1 MAKAKEVFIG
11 AIDQGTTSTRFI
23 IYDHQARPIGSHQ
36 VEFTQFYPE
45 AGWVEHEPMEILES
59 VRVCMAKALDKA
71 TADGHNVDSG
81 LKAIGLTNQRET
93 TVLWSKSTGCPLYNA
108 IVWMDAQQ
116 TLETHI
122 RVSIFEAKMAKA
134 KEVFIG
140 AIDQGTTSTRFIIYD
155 HQARPIGSHQVEF
168 TQFYPEAGWVEHE
181 PMEILESVRVCMAKA
196 LDKATA
202 DGHNVDSGLKAIGLT
217 NQRETT
223 VLWSKS
229 TGCPLYNAIVWMD
242 ARTSSVCRKLEK
254 ELPGG
259 KTHFL
264 DAVGLPISTYF
275 SAVKLLWMMENVD
288 AVKEAIKKGDAL
300 FGTIDTWLIWNLTG
314 GVNGGLHV
322 TDVSNASRTMLMNLK
337 TLDWDK
343 PTLETLGIPAE
354 ILPKIVSNS
363 EIIGKIG
370 KGWPITGIPISGC
383 LGDQHAAMLGQA
395 CKKGEA
401 KSTYGTGA
409 FILMNTGEEVV
420 KSKHGLLS
428 TLAFKLGP
436 KAPTNYALE
445 DSLGIISSASE
456 IEELALQ
463 VNSTG
468 GVYFVPAFN
477 GLFAPWW
484 RDDARGVCIGITR
497 FTSKAHIARAVL
509 ESMCFQVKDVLD
521 SMQKDAVEKG
531 VIKDAK
537 SEFLLRVD
545 GGATVNNLLM
555 QIQADLLGSPVIRP
569 ADIETTALGAAFAA
583 GLAIGVFK
591 EEEIFASGERTKT
604 STTFKPVLNEEFRK
618 KKAESWCRAV
628 ERTFNLADL
637 SL

>member
-1 MAKAKEVFIG
+1 
-11 AIDQGTTSTRFI
+11 
-23 IYDHQARPIGSHQ
+23 
-36 VEFTQFYPE
+36 
-45 AGWVEHEPMEILES
+45 MEILGS

-71 TADGHNVDSG
+71 TADGHNVDGG
-81 LKAIGLTNQRET
+81 LKAIGLT
-93 TVLWSKSTGCPLYNA
+93 
-108 IVWMDAQQ
+108 
-116 TLETHI
+116 
-122 RVSIFEAKMAKA
+122 
-134 KEVFIG
+134 
-140 AIDQGTTSTRFIIYD
+140 
-155 HQARPIGSHQVEF
+155 
-168 TQFYPEAGWVEHE
+168 
-181 PMEILESVRVCMAKA
+181 
-196 LDKATA
+196 
-202 DGHNVDSGLKAIGLT
+202 
-217 NQRETT
+217 RETT

-242 ARTSSVCRKLEK
+242 ARTSSVCRKMEK

-264 DAVGLPISTYF
+264 EAVGLPISTYF
-275 SAVKLLWMMENVD
+275 SA
-288 AVKEAIKKGDAL
+288 
-300 FGTIDTWLIWNLTG
+300 NLTG

-322 TDVSNASRTMLMNLK
+322 IDVSNASRTMLMNLK

-354 ILPKIVSNS
+354 ILPRIVSNS

-409 FILMNTGEEVV
+409 FILLNTGEVGSIAIAGAAV
-420 KSKHGLLS
+420 QW
-428 TLAFKLGP
+428 P
-436 KAPTNYALE
+436 R
-445 DSLGIISSASE
+445 DSLGLISSA
-456 IEELALQ
+456 
-463 VNSTG
+463 T
-468 GVYFVPAFN
+468 FN

-569 ADIETTALGAAFAA
+569 ADKETTALGAAFAD

-591 EEEIFASGERTKT
+591 EEEIFASGEWAKT
-604 STTFKPVLNEEFRK
+604 STTFKPVLNEEGRK

-628 ERTFNLADL
+628 ERTFNLADI